1 MADAVAASTQSLSV
15 HAARTLLSLN
25 RLSSQPREQKLA
37 QTNDYRATVTN
48 QLKTALASC
57 AMDHGAPQIDWNS
70 DVTVT
75 LNTQANADRGD
86 LQCFV
91 SERTLSFLSE
101 NTLLQTI
108 VRVSL
113 QAEDSGI
120 LQLALGLVP
129 DLLPIKRLLCSPL
142 CTAVEWAT
150 KTAPLSEQQVV
161 VWSAVVRSLLPVC
174 KHHLRMLSCGED
186 HDARLDAAA
195 AGGLN
200 SPSREQIGIH
210 EQLLAEECAAKD
222 VYNDDDL
229 DGDFNEYARSREAC
243 SGFGILHL
251 LFLESAKRGP
261 LVLEASHRSS
271 GRIVMHMRSMSTFVT
286 L

>member
-1 MADAVAASTQSLSV
+1 
-15 HAARTLLSLN
+15 
-25 RLSSQPREQKLA
+25 
-37 QTNDYRATVTN
+37 
-48 QLKTALASC
+48 
-57 AMDHGAPQIDWNS
+57 
-70 DVTVT
+70 
-75 LNTQANADRGD
+75 
-86 LQCFV
+86 
-91 SERTLSFLSE
+91 
-101 NTLLQTI
+101 
-108 VRVSL
+108 
-113 QAEDSGI
+113 
-120 LQLALGLVP
+120 
-129 DLLPIKRLLCSPL
+129 
-142 CTAVEWAT
+142 
-150 KTAPLSEQQVV
+150 
-161 VWSAVVRSLLPVC
+161 
-174 KHHLRMLSCGED
+174 
-186 HDARLDAAA
+186 LDAAA